1 MTRIAVASRSFSKHA
16 TLRAALSSKYSDV
29 IFNDAGK
36 SLAGDELNQFLKDA
50 DMAILGLERIDATVL
65 KHTPRLK
72 VISRFGVGLDSLDL
86 AAIAEAGIKVAFTA
100 GANKR
105 SVAELVISLA
115 LTMLRNL
122 PTVNQEMRNGIWKQH
137 KGRELSHCKIGIIGL
152 GAVGKDLVTLLK
164 AFHCDI
170 FSYDPFENTDY
181 CYTHHIRPYALND
194 LLKHVDIVSLHIPL
208 NANTRHLLNAERLS
222 LMKSSAILINTARG
236 GLVDEAALK
245 SMLKDNLLAGA
256 AFDVFESEPP
266 QDQELISLPNF
277 FATPHIGGSTEE
289 AILAMGYAAIEGLE
303 KAVHIEN
310 QSSVCV

>member
-1 MTRIAVASRSFSKHA
+1 MTRIAVASRSFSKHP

-29 IFNDAGK
+29 VYNDAGK
-36 SLAGDELNQFLKDA
+36 SLAEDELIQFLKDA
-50 DMAILGLERIDATVL
+50 DMAILGLERIDASVL
-65 KHTPRLK
+65 KHTPSLK

-86 AAIAEAGIKVAFTA
+86 AAIADAGIKVAYTA

-105 SVAELVISLA
+105 SVAELVVALA
-115 LTMLRNL
+115 LTMLRSL
-122 PTVNQEMRNGIWKQH
+122 PAVNQEMRNGIWKQH
-137 KGRELSHCKIGIIGL
+137 KGRELSQCKVGIIGL
-152 GAVGKDLVTLLK
+152 GAVGKDLASLLK

-170 FSYDPFENTDY
+170 FAYDPFENTDY

-194 LLKHVDIVSLHIPL
+194 LLKQVDIVSLHIPL

-222 LMKSSAILINTARG
+222 LMKSSTILINTARG
-236 GLVDEAALK
+236 GLVDETALK
-245 SMLKDNLLAGA
+245 SMLKNNLLAGA

-289 AILAMGYAAIEGLE
+289 AILAMGYAAIEGLK